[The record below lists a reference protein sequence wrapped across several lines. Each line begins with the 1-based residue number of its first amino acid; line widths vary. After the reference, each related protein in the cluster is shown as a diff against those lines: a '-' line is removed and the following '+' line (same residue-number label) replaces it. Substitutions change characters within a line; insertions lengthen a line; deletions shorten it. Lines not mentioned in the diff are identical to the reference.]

1 MLPPL
6 RLPPER
12 RAELVEWLNKHGFTR
27 FVTLATNDPSL
38 SSVAEAIRASTP
50 GADRL
55 TTLVRRWDAHM
66 NRAVV
71 GPKWAKDIY
80 RCDRLFAC
88 YFLEKPEANPHWHAL
103 VRIDDQDP
111 ARRSAK
117 LSRFDELVDVKWK
130 ELISSGSTDVQPIAD
145 RLRVTDYVAKELGN
159 PLSYE
164 RMIVADQFSR

>member
-6 RLPPER
+6 RLPPKS

-38 SSVAEAIRASTP
+38 SSVACAVRASAR

-55 TTLVRRWDAHM
+55 TTLVRRWDALM
-66 NRAVV
+66 NRAIV
-71 GPKWAKDIY
+71 GPKWAKDQY

-111 ARRSAK
+111 DRRSIK
-117 LSRFDELVDVKWK
+117 SNRFDELVDVKWR
-130 ELISSGSTDVQPIAD
+130 ELISSGSTDVQTIAD
-145 RLRVTDYVAKELGN
+145 HLRVTDYVAKELGN